1 MNILCTWIHA
11 LLSAG
16 WYLELFLLQLWSSA
30 MKGSR
35 KAHLSIVP
43 LSGTG
48 TGLVLAHISPSSV
61 AVVPHGGGM
70 APVSWKQFSREGGAV
85 RLSAQL
91 WGLGGA
97 VPASIVHHLHC
108 LGQLA
113 FHIKFTLYRLSCSGM
128 LGDHCYGLNCVPQN
142 SYVEALTPNTSE
154 YGYIWRQGLQKGD
167 QVKEAIRMGLNPTG
181 WYP

>member
-1 MNILCTWIHA
+1 MPFSVPDGTSSYSSYSSDHLLWKGAEKHTSALFHFQAQGLALSLLILVHHLWRLSPMEVGW
-11 LLSAG
+11 LLSAESSS
-16 WYLELFLLQLWSSA
+16 LEKGELW
-30 MKGSR
+30 
-35 KAHLSIVP
+35 
-43 LSGTG
+43 
-48 TGLVLAHISPSSV
+48 GLVPSY
-61 AVVPHGGGM
+61 G
-70 APVSWKQFSREGGAV
+70 
-85 RLSAQL
+85 
-91 WGLGGA
+91 GLGGA